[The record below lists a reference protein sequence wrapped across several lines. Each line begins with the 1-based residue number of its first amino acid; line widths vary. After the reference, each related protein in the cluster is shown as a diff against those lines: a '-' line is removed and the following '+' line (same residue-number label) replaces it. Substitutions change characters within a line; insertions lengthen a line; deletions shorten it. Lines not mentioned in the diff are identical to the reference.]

1 MIIQFIAVS
10 KKYHLIL
17 VITDYEATN
26 FFTEFWIRKVD
37 LRAFFMSEYDIYHN
51 FCFYNVLIDPTLLSE
66 EFKI

>member
-1 MIIQFIAVS
+1 MIIQFITVS
-10 KKYHLIL
+10 KKIYLIL

-37 LRAFFMSEYDIYHN
+37 LRAFFMSEYDMYHN
-51 FCFYNVLIDPTLLSE
+51 FCFYNVLIDPTLLTE